1 MNEALNFLKGKMY
14 KLEESGRYVVDLE
27 DAQQAL
33 EILYQ
38 TELELPISLMEQ
50 ELLKI
55 QQASEKITSVDL
67 NSETE

>member
-14 KLEESGRYVVDLE
+14 KLEESGQYVVDLE

-33 EILYQ
+33 EVLYQ

-55 QQASEKITSVDL
+55 QQASEKITGVDL